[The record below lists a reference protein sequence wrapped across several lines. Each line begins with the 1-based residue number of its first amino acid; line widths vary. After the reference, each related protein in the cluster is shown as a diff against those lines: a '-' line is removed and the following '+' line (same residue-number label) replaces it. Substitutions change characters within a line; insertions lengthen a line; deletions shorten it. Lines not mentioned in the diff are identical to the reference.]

1 MITLVCAIT
10 CLCILSTQQKL
21 YFAEGH
27 KEGNDS
33 FEHGFLD
40 GFFDRPQWWPDLTV
54 PSVMR

>member
-1 MITLVCAIT
+1 MITLV
-10 CLCILSTQQKL
+10 CILSTQQKL